1 MAQIS
6 KYINLDKNVLLEYVY
21 NDGNLISEPYNILVN
36 SKTRKNSYV
45 AYETSGTGNVE
56 SNQLFQVDPVQLR
69 YGKVNPDFYSF
80 LQLKNYPSPEPL
92 RHDRIIIHLPINWTF
107 GEYLGFYIKVY
118 TFDSDGR
125 ETYELSNFYFDMTD
139 ISQQYLMNFT
149 SPPLL
154 FKEKLWGKNIT
165 IDIPAV
171 NQISSQ
177 RFQGRPLQDSINAN
191 LTGGNGL
198 SLTSPIF
205 IDFHFIRGIQTV
217 NAVTTYLLQAPVQIS
232 TPQTP
237 EFERL
242 GLRIENSQNGDFF
255 EIFGTYNSTIA
266 EFNQF
271 INESRTLGRRYYV
284 QYNLTVYE
292 QNIRGKTTTFT
303 VMDNF
308 NEKIEYRPIIKYSTT
323 TAVIDVEMRLI
334 DAVNDSSIIR
344 RASYGMLQ
352 DEVSKYS
359 LKLMKINLA
368 NAAKPKIYNIK
379 NAINPDLVG
388 VANSM
393 GMIPISSTPNKKRKS
408 IIETREVIKKVEVP
422 FPVLIDRFN
431 VISKSGSVNTGADNY
446 FGFGK
451 MEIVL
456 YPYDNVVGFTIAKNI
471 NGQPEYF
478 DLTKFTEIRF
488 SIKSDDKEVSFPVYK
503 ESGDIDLESGR
514 VSFKITQ
521 GKYSEIKKIYKQV
534 NTFYITGKNGTNN
547 SVIYTG
553 LFRPYDDIR
562 SVVDLNAS
570 SGEADI
576 ILDETPE
583 RQLVIATRRP
593 VDANVSS
600 ISANLK
606 PVSGVLQSRPLA
618 KPTNLKNIALN
629 INKLK
634 GK

>member
-1 MAQIS
+1 MAKIS
-6 KYINLDKNVLLEYVY
+6 KYINLDKNVLLEYIY
-21 NDGNLISEPYNILVN
+21 NDGNLISEPYNVLVN

-45 AYETSGTGNVE
+45 ATETSGSGNTE
-56 SNQLFQVDPVQLR
+56 ANQLFQVDPVQLR

-80 LQLKNYPSPEPL
+80 LQLKNYPSPAPI
-92 RHDRIIIHLPINWTF
+92 RHDTIRIHLPINWTF
-107 GEYLGFYIKVY
+107 GEYLGFYIRVY
-118 TFDSDGR
+118 TFDADGR

-139 ISQQYLMNFT
+139 VSQQYLMNFT

-154 FKEKLWGKNIT
+154 FKEKLWGKNIS

-171 NQISSQ
+171 SQISSQ
-177 RFQGRPLQDSINAN
+177 RTSGRPTPDSINAN

-198 SLTSPIF
+198 SLTSPVF
-205 IDFHFIRGIQTV
+205 IDFSFIRGIQ
-217 NAVTTYLLQAPVQIS
+217 NINNVTTYLLLAPVQIS

-242 GLRIENSQNGDFF
+242 GLKIENSQNGDFF
-255 EIFGTYNSTIA
+255 EIYGTYNGTIA

-284 QYNLTVYE
+284 QYNLTIYE
-292 QNIRGKTTTFT
+292 QNIRGKTSTFT

-323 TAVIDVEMRLI
+323 TAIIDVEMRLI
-334 DAVNDSSIIR
+334 DAVDDSSIIR

-359 LKLMKINLA
+359 LKLMKINLS

-388 VANSM
+388 FANSM
-393 GMIPISSTPNKKRKS
+393 GMISVEQNQKTRRVQMEIQKV
-408 IIETREVIKKVEVP
+408 IEKVEVP

-431 VISKSGSVNTGADNY
+431 VISRSDNSVLDAQNY

-451 MEIVL
+451 MEIIL
-456 YPYDNVVGFTIAKNI
+456 YPFDNVVGFTVARNKE
-471 NGQPEYF
+471 GQPDYF
-478 DLTKFTEIRF
+478 DLTGFSDIRF
-488 SIKSDDKEVSFPVYK
+488 VIKSDDKEVSFPIYK
-503 ESGDIDLESGR
+503 ESGENDLQSGR
-514 VSFKITQ
+514 ISFKITQ

-534 NTFYITGKNGTNN
+534 NTFYITGKNGNTN

-553 LFRPYDDIR
+553 LFRPYDDLNN
-562 SVVDLNAS
+562 VADLNQT
-570 SGEADI
+570 SGQADI

-583 RQLVIATRRP
+583 RQVVVATRRP
-593 VDANVSS
+593 ANLNVSS
-600 ISANLK
+600 IGLK
-606 PVSGVLQSRPLA
+606 PINAPLQSIPLA
-618 KPTNLKNIALN
+618 KPMNLKDAANN

>member
-45 AYETSGTGNVE
+45 AAETSGSGNTE
-56 SNQLFQVDPVQLR
+56 ANQLFQVDPVQLR

-80 LQLKNYPSPEPL
+80 LQLKNYPSPAPI
-92 RHDRIIIHLPINWTF
+92 RHDTIRIHLPINWTF
-107 GEYLGFYIKVY
+107 GEYLGFYIRVY
-118 TFDSDGR
+118 TFDADGR
-125 ETYELSNFYFDMTD
+125 ETYDLSNFYFDMTD
-139 ISQQYLMNFT
+139 VSQQYLMNFT

-154 FKEKLWGKNIT
+154 FKEKLWGKNIS

-171 NQISSQ
+171 SQISSQ
-177 RFQGRPLQDSINAN
+177 RTSGRPTPDSINAN
-191 LTGGNGL
+191 LTSGNGL
-198 SLTSPIF
+198 SLTSPVF
-205 IDFHFIRGIQTV
+205 IDFHFIRGIQ
-217 NAVTTYLLQAPVQIS
+217 NINNVTTYLLLAPTQVS

-242 GLRIENSQNGDFF
+242 GLKIENSQNGDFF
-255 EIFGTYNSTIA
+255 EIYGTYNGTIA

-292 QNIRGKTTTFT
+292 QNIRGKTSTFM

-323 TAVIDVEMRLI
+323 TAIIDVEMRLI
-334 DAVNDSSIIR
+334 DAVDDSSIIR

-359 LKLMKINLA
+359 LKLMKINLS

-388 VANSM
+388 FANSM
-393 GMIPISSTPNKKRKS
+393 GMISVEQNQKTRRVQMEIQKV
-408 IIETREVIKKVEVP
+408 IEKVEVP

-431 VISKSGSVNTGADNY
+431 VISRSDNSVLDAQNY

-451 MEIVL
+451 MEIIL
-456 YPYDNVVGFTIAKNI
+456 YPFDNVVGFTVARNKE
-471 NGQPEYF
+471 GQPDYF
-478 DLTKFTEIRF
+478 DLTGFSDIRF
-488 SIKSDDKEVSFPVYK
+488 IIKSDDKEVSFPIYK
-503 ESGDIDLESGR
+503 ESGENDLESGR
-514 VSFKITQ
+514 ISFKITQ

-534 NTFYITGKNGTNN
+534 NTFYITGKNGNTN

-553 LFRPYDDIR
+553 LFRPYDDLNN
-562 SVVDLNAS
+562 VADLNQT
-570 SGEADI
+570 SGQADI

-583 RQLVIATRRP
+583 REVVVATRRP
-593 VDANVSS
+593 ANLNVSS
-600 ISANLK
+600 IGLK
-606 PVSGVLQSRPLA
+606 ADINAPLQSTPLA
-618 KPTNLKNIALN
+618 KPVNLKDTAKN
-629 INKLK
+629 INKLR

>member
-1 MAQIS
+1 MAKIS

-45 AYETSGTGNVE
+45 AAETSGSGNTE
-56 SNQLFQVDPVQLR
+56 ANQLFQVDPVQLR

-80 LQLKNYPSPEPL
+80 LQLKNYPSPAPI
-92 RHDRIIIHLPINWTF
+92 RHDTIRIHLPINWTF
-107 GEYLGFYIKVY
+107 GEYLGFYIRVY
-118 TFDSDGR
+118 TFDADGR

-139 ISQQYLMNFT
+139 VSQQYLMNFT

-154 FKEKLWGKNIT
+154 FKEKLWGKNIS

-171 NQISSQ
+171 SQISSQ
-177 RFQGRPLQDSINAN
+177 RTSGRPTPDSINAN

-198 SLTSPIF
+198 SLTSPVF
-205 IDFHFIRGIQTV
+205 IDFSFIRGIQ
-217 NAVTTYLLQAPVQIS
+217 NINNVTTYLLLAPVQIS

-242 GLRIENSQNGDFF
+242 GLKIENSQNGDFF
-255 EIFGTYNSTIA
+255 EIYGTYNGTIA

-292 QNIRGKTTTFT
+292 QNIRGKTSTFM

-323 TAVIDVEMRLI
+323 TAIIDVEMRLI
-334 DAVNDSSIIR
+334 DAVDDSSIIR

-359 LKLMKINLA
+359 LKLMKINLS

-388 VANSM
+388 FANSM
-393 GMIPISSTPNKKRKS
+393 GMISVEQNQKTRRVQMEIQKV
-408 IIETREVIKKVEVP
+408 IEKVEVP

-431 VISKSGSVNTGADNY
+431 VISRSDNSVLDAQNY

-451 MEIVL
+451 MEIIL
-456 YPYDNVVGFTIAKNI
+456 YPFDNVVGFTVARNKE
-471 NGQPEYF
+471 GQPDYF
-478 DLTKFTEIRF
+478 DLTGFSDIRF
-488 SIKSDDKEVSFPVYK
+488 IIKSDDKEVSFPIYK
-503 ESGDIDLESGR
+503 ESGENDLQTGR
-514 VSFKITQ
+514 ISFKITQ

-534 NTFYITGKNGTNN
+534 NTFYITGKNGNTN

-553 LFRPYDDIR
+553 LFRPYDDLNN
-562 SVVDLNAS
+562 VADLNQT
-570 SGEADI
+570 SGQADI

-583 RQLVIATRRP
+583 REVVVATRRP
-593 VDANVSS
+593 ANLNVSS
-600 ISANLK
+600 IGLK
-606 PVSGVLQSRPLA
+606 PINTPLQSTPLA
-618 KPTNLKNIALN
+618 KPINLKDAARN
-629 INKLK
+629 INKLR